1 VARPA
6 VKCASAA
13 DADFEQTQFDIA
25 LFDPPYFDYI
35 AYSELS
41 EFYRV
46 WWPQGA
52 LGGTPLLA
60 TGNSPITQFA
70 TLFGKCLRNTL
81 IRLRAGGLVV
91 FTFHA
96 ASRDAW
102 TAVGLALDD
111 ASLSITS
118 LWPVLTDPHMGHHSY
133 EGNCEWDIVIVA
145 RRKSEC
151 APSAVSFASS
161 DWIGS
166 LRPLKVRASDRLSM
180 MHAIEM
186 ATPRFATL
194 ARG

>member
-1 VARPA
+1 M
-6 VKCASAA
+6 
-13 DADFEQTQFDIA
+13 
-25 LFDPPYFDYI
+25 
-35 AYSELS
+35 
-41 EFYRV
+41 
-46 WWPQGA
+46 
-52 LGGTPLLA
+52 A
-60 TGNSPITQFA
+60 TGNRPVTQFA
-70 TLFGKCLRNTL
+70 KLFGKCLRNT
-81 IRLRAGGLVV
+81 IMWLRAGGLLV

-151 APSAVSFASS
+151 APKAVSFALS
-161 DWIGS
+161 DWIES

-180 MHAIEM
+180 THAIEM

-194 ARG
+194 VSG